1 MARTFEFKD
10 KNRADKMHLG
20 YAFAALCLSDWL
32 YQLFQIIIHL
42 NILSIVDYFAHVFH
56 LWRSNPLIT
65 TLVLIICVLG
75 IPKFLVSLRKSLNVL
90 KKLIKSIMK
99 TPVVFNIPLFV
110 YLIILILKFYFLTSN
125 MFDQSQSEKVVAETP
140 VKFEYWK
147 EIRRSLTLYRYS
159 TLTTVAL
166 FLLGIYSLAT
176 NRLIYRIT
184 KQIFSIFTKQIQTI
198 QRFLSTSIPTPLSLV
213 ILLSLNLTIR
223 LFPSVSVGV
232 YQFLMNR
239 SLFYSGITLII
250 AYQLYNWFWPQS
262 KLSVDLSGDILLND
276 VSGLNETRIYS
287 LFYPRTM
294 NDIEYLISR
303 SRNEGRTISI
313 RGQGHTMG
321 GQTLPSRKDKRK
333 NYVCDM
339 KYLNR
344 VEYDE
349 ETKEVLVES
358 GATWTH
364 VIKKLNFYGRSP
376 VVMQSY
382 CTFSVGGTIS
392 VNAHGITSDEAM
404 YQSVMNIEY
413 IDMNGKRD
421 ECNREKNKELFSLMI
436 GGYGLFGIITRLR
449 LKTVSNVKTSLEY
462 IRLQVTIL

>member
-1 MARTFEFKD
+1 MD
-10 KNRADKMHLG
+10 LC
-20 YAFAALCLSDWL
+20 YALAGFCLSDWF
-32 YQLFQIIIHL
+32 YQVFQSIIRVDL
-42 NILSIVDYFAHVFH
+42 VGVLDYFSYLLD
-56 LWRSNPLIT
+56 LWKNRPLII
-65 TLVLIICVLG
+65 TLLLIICLCG
-75 IPKFLVSLRKSLNVL
+75 IPKFFSFARTSLDVL
-90 KKLIKSIMK
+90 KKLLKSIIK
-99 TPVVFNIPLFV
+99 TPIIINIPLFI
-110 YLIILILKFYFLTSN
+110 YLIIIILKVSLLTS
-125 MFDQSQSEKVVAETP
+125 
-140 VKFEYWK
+140 KFLDRGHCTASVTEGKTGYWK
-147 EIRRSLTLYRYS
+147 EIRQSLTLYRYS
-159 TLTTVAL
+159 TLTTVVL